1 MAVEALATEP
11 VLEPLAQPQRE
22 LHEAPGR
29 VRIGVVGT
37 GSLGRHHVRI
47 LASLPGAELRGIHDA
62 RPEGWEGAGVA
73 AHQAGVAPRLGGPLL
88 PAGRAVVLEKPI
100 AASLEQADELLAA
113 AA

>member
-22 LHEAPGR
+22 LHEVPVP

-47 LASLPGAELRGIHDA
+47 LASLPGAELVGIHDA
-62 RPEGWEGAGVA
+62 RPEVA
-73 AHQAGVAPRLGGPLL
+73 A
-88 PAGRAVVLEKPI
+88 E
-100 AASLEQADELLAA
+100 LAA
-113 AA
+113 THGTTAFADVDVLAAQVEALVVAAPTSAHARPGVPPLAPAPHA